1 MNNSNVR
8 LMFGSFGHNFSQTT
22 QFIQLATQ
30 LQSPLYLIQTSMEV
44 FVQYKLQ
51 WEIQFS
57 VNLYIVQL
65 TSLFDC
71 VRIPVTFLQYSKQ
84 KI

>member
-1 MNNSNVR
+1 MGLKVFFR
-8 LMFGSFGHNFSQTT
+8 TG
-22 QFIQLATQ
+22 
-30 LQSPLYLIQTSMEV
+30 QSPVYLIQTSMEV

-71 VRIPVTFLQYSKQ
+71 VRIPYYIFYK
-84 KI
+84 